1 MNYMRISDLQKKDV
15 ININDGTKIGNIV
28 DVKINEISG
37 KLEALVIER
46 SSFSFNIFSQKGEID
61 IRFEQIQKIG
71 EDVIIVRLENI

>member
-1 MNYMRISDLQKKDV
+1 MRISDLQKKDV

>member
-1 MNYMRISDLQKKDV
+1 MRISDLQKKDV

-61 IRFEQIQKIG
+61 IRFERIQKIG

>member
-1 MNYMRISDLQKKDV
+1 MRISDLQKKDV

-46 SSFSFNIFSQKGEID
+46 SSFSFNIFSQLGEID

>member
-1 MNYMRISDLQKKDV
+1 MRISDLQKKDV
-15 ININDGTKIGNIV
+15 ININDGTQIGNIV